1 MENGGV
7 NFIMPNSPDTVV
19 LQFAALALTP
29 TVHEPTEALDEDNDD
44 NIELVVR
51 PPLSPR
57 KPKSKPGP
65 KRKATADLS
74 RKFPPPATHLT
85 REKRAF
91 TTAFKLGVLSYA
103 TYGSHHVAET
113 TCYYQLAYSSGWTLT
128 HHCSSWTKDGQ
139 TLGRLVGLSK
149 RDHSIRMHPSG
160 ITQC

>member
-74 RKFPPPATHLT
+74 RKFP
-85 REKRAF
+85 
-91 TTAFKLGVLSYA
+91 
-103 TYGSHHVAET
+103 
-113 TCYYQLAYSSGWTLT
+113 
-128 HHCSSWTKDGQ
+128 
-139 TLGRLVGLSK
+139 
-149 RDHSIRMHPSG
+149 I
-160 ITQC
+160 